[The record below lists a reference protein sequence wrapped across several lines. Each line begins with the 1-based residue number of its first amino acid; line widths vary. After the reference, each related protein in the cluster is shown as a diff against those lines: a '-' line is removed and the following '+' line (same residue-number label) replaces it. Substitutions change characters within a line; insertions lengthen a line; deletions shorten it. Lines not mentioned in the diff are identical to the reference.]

1 MKHLSAADLSARLD
15 GRLEPG
21 QQASVDRH
29 LEECAECRE
38 ALASWAAQDDALKR
52 TLTHDPGDAYFES
65 FAARVEDRVRSAG
78 LSGAQSRLEG
88 GAFDWLRSPSRLA
101 WVGAVAAIVA
111 GAGLVF
117 ISSREVGR
125 PGLDRQ
131 LSGRI
136 GQVAPPS
143 GPPPAG
149 STSKRDESKQE
160 SNDALRERERGPS
173 SNQARPAP
181 GQTRGA
187 SGPTAREEGAP
198 APAYEK
204 LRDLDA
210 IRAQAPSAPT
220 TAARPAPSA
229 GPPPAAG
236 APERLQPAR
245 RNVQGEEVPLRK
257 EAYRF
262 AGPPA
267 STETKSSET
276 IRVRKPGGAEPLE
289 AESQPEGVAP
299 SLAPAAGELSLC
311 GRVLDPKG
319 RPVAGAQ
326 IALADNA
333 RTAVTDANGHFCVAS
348 PEGDHELAVMAVGF
362 QNQRAP
368 VRVAGESPEVT
379 VTLQPVAVLGQS
391 FATLK
396 QQPQDRMER
405 LAGEAEKVGDPF
417 ASLSGD
423 VRARAQRAQQLTT
436 NAAKRRSASAFDGA
450 ARGWEELLARVGP
463 GPARTAARLALAN
476 ARVQAWQIAP
486 NPTRVRDART
496 ALASYLAVAPEGPD
510 RDRALRWQE
519 QLAR

>member
-1 MKHLSAADLSARLD
+1 M
-15 GRLEPG
+15 
-21 QQASVDRH
+21 
-29 LEECAECRE
+29 
-38 ALASWAAQDDALKR
+38 
-52 TLTHDPGDAYFES
+52 
-65 FAARVEDRVRSAG
+65 
-78 LSGAQSRLEG
+78 
-88 GAFDWLRSPSRLA
+88 
-101 WVGAVAAIVA
+101 
-111 GAGLVF
+111 
-117 ISSREVGR
+117 
-125 PGLDRQ
+125 
-131 LSGRI
+131 
-136 GQVAPPS
+136 
-143 GPPPAG
+143 
-149 STSKRDESKQE
+149 
-160 SNDALRERERGPS
+160 
-173 SNQARPAP
+173 
-181 GQTRGA
+181 
-187 SGPTAREEGAP
+187 
-198 APAYEK
+198 
-204 LRDLDA
+204 
-210 IRAQAPSAPT
+210 
-220 TAARPAPSA
+220 
-229 GPPPAAG
+229 
-236 APERLQPAR
+236 
-245 RNVQGEEVPLRK
+245 
-257 EAYRF
+257 
-262 AGPPA
+262 
-267 STETKSSET
+267 
-276 IRVRKPGGAEPLE
+276 RKPGGAQPLE

-486 NPTRVRDART
+486 SPTRVRAART

-510 RDRALRWQE
+510 RDRALLWQE